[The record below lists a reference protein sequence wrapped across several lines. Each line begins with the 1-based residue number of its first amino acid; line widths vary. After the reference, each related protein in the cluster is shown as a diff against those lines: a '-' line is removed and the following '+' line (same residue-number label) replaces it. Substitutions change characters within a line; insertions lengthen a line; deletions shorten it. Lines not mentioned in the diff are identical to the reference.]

1 MVLETSLGDL
11 RQGRLSS
18 YLTGLLGAQ
27 GHEDLPWGWCT
38 QDTKQKAHGGGA
50 QPILGLE
57 GLPYKWIIFWCGDI
71 PLIFLSVSSPESYL
85 AEQFSPS

>member
-27 GHEDLPWGWCT
+27 GHAGLPWG
-38 QDTKQKAHGGGA
+38 GA
-50 QPILGLE
+50 PRTPGRRPMEE
-57 GLPYKWIIFWCGDI
+57 GHSQ
-71 PLIFLSVSSPESYL
+71 FL
-85 AEQFSPS
+85 A